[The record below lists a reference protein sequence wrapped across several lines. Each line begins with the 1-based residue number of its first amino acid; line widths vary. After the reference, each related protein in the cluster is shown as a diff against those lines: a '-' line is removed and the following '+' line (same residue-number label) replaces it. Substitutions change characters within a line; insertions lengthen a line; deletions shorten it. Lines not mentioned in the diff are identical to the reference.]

1 MQHPD
6 ETMYSYLYARS
17 LMGRNTSA
25 AAQQMTEIVADHPD
39 FAPAHGS
46 LAEIYASVL
55 FHDESK
61 EKAERERFLALC
73 PGPGGQRSALQ
84 QRPAGLPEPSVLV
97 DQAESLL
104 TQYADPIRVAAI
116 AEQGVRDDEWRLQ
129 RIRPFD
135 WYTVD
140 YKRQAQRDLQAKYW
154 RMWSIEVRCYRRAGQ
169 PEKAAELLAVM
180 EQRAVSLH
188 SGTDPIYWDALA
200 TLIRLYEEGK
210 QKDLATQKLNSMQEF
225 LAMHPDPRHSAQ
237 LEDLRKLADIQ

>member
-1 MQHPD
+1 
-6 ETMYSYLYARS
+6 
-17 LMGRNTSA
+17 MGRNTSA

-46 LAEIYASVL
+46 LAEIYASVV

-61 EKAERERFLALC
+61 EQAEREGFLALC
-73 PGPGGQRSALQ
+73 PGPEGQRSALQ
-84 QRPAGLPEPSVLV
+84 RRPARLPEPSVLV

-225 LAMHPDPRHSAQ
+225 VAIHPDPRHSAQ
-237 LEDLRKLADIQ
+237 LEDLRKLADMQ

>member
-73 PGPGGQRSALQ
+73 PGPAGQRSALQ
-84 QRPAGLPEPSVLV
+84 RRPAGLPEPSVLV

-188 SGTDPIYWDALA
+188 SGADPIYWDALA
-200 TLIRLYEEGK
+200 TLIRLYGEGK

>member
-1 MQHPD
+1 MRRPRFIGGN
-6 ETMYSYLYARS
+6 LR
-17 LMGRNTSA
+17 
-25 AAQQMTEIVADHPD
+25 
-39 FAPAHGS
+39 F
-46 LAEIYASVL
+46 SV

-61 EKAERERFLALC
+61 EKVERERFLALC
-73 PGPGGQRSALQ
+73 PGPEGQRSALQ
-84 QRPAGLPEPSVLV
+84 QRPAGLPEPSLLV

-104 TQYADPIRVAAI
+104 AQYADPIRVAAI

-140 YKRQAQRDLQAKYW
+140 YKRQAQRDLQTKYW

-210 QKDLATQKLNSMQEF
+210 TERSGDSEAEF
-225 LAMHPDPRHSAQ
+225 DAGVPGHASRPAPFRTTRGFTKAG
-237 LEDLRKLADIQ
+237 